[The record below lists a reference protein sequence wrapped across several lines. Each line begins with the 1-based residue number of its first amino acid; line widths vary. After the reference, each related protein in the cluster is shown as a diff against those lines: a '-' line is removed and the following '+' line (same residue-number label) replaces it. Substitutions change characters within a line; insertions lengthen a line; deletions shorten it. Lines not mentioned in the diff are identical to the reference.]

1 MERDAARE
9 PFSIRIERLDRE
21 ILILDGLALAR
32 GFFTGEEA
40 SDAPAVLGSPG
51 RIELADVIAMNST
64 MRSRSPHRVWA
75 GVVDVEAPWLGAIPT
90 DLDLLETGDKAWR
103 TAQGN
108 DLVAAALGAT
118 IGPGRGMAVATK
130 LLHLKRPR
138 LFPMLD
144 RLVAE
149 MLGLGLTDDP
159 RPAQRVDAAVRLTR
173 RIRTEGRRNLE
184 PLRAV
189 RDALSAQGTNRSL
202 VRILDAILWFAHPA
216 ARIAGVARTIEVRLP
231 D

>member
-1 MERDAARE
+1 LTSTRG
-9 PFSIRIERLDRE
+9 PFSIRVERLDHE

-32 GFFTGEEA
+32 GFFAGDEA
-40 SDAPAVLGSPG
+40 SAPGVLGSPD

-75 GVVDVEAPWLGAIPT
+75 DVVDVQAPWLAAIPT
-90 DLDLLETGDKAWR
+90 DLDLLETGDR
-103 TAQGN
+103 TWTRARG
-108 DLVAAALGAT
+108 DELVAGALAAT
-118 IGPGRGMAVATK
+118 IGPGRGLAVATK

-149 MLGLGLTDDP
+149 MLGLSLTDDP
-159 RPAQRVDAAVRLTR
+159 RPAQRVEAAVRLTR
-173 RIRTEGRRNLE
+173 TIRTEGRRNLE

-189 RDALSAQGTNRSL
+189 RDALSADGTSRSL

-216 ARIAGVARTIEVRLP
+216 ARIAGASRTIEVRLRRE
-231 D
+231 